1 MNVLVTILLMTI
13 SQIIGCYQ
21 LNSYLSNKGDSLNT
35 DSNTNNKSLFAGL
48 GASVLSGAFAVNHY
62 GAPSG
67 VFIYLG
73 LLSTVGMLF
82 ALLGFGRK

>member
-21 LNSYLSNKGDSLNT
+21 LNSYISDKGDSL
-35 DSNTNNKSLFAGL
+35 NTNNKSLFAGL